1 MTEPLTPREVEVAR
15 LVARGLSAK
24 AIGRQMGVSA
34 ETVRAH
40 IRNAAARIPGSGP
53 AKHKLLLFVL
63 TTKENRRAG

>member
-15 LVARGLSAK
+15 LVAL
-24 AIGRQMGVSA
+24 GRQLGVSA